1 MPRLRSPKACSQLLA
16 KVRDPAGG
24 FALSFRDQPPAMN
37 QFRDLTI
44 VALIAL
50 AIGIGMTDPE
60 DWTWAAAGGAYV
72 VNALHFLAITKPW
85 SVVVLLALS
94 LALFMTRIKF

>member
-1 MPRLRSPKACSQLLA
+1 M
-16 KVRDPAGG
+16 RDPAVD
-24 FALSFRDQPPAMN
+24 FALSFDDALQAMN

-44 VALIAL
+44 VALVAL
-50 AIGIGMTDPE
+50 GLGIGLTDPD

-85 SVVVLLALS
+85 SVIILMAMALAI
-94 LALFMTRIKF
+94 FMTRIKY